1 MKDRYP
7 KISLL
12 RLCWLLGITRQAYYQ
27 YGWRSQVESIEEE
40 LILQQ
45 VLMIRAN
52 HRRMGGRK
60 LYEMLEPFMLEHQ
73 IKMGRDG
80 LFNLLSD
87 NGLLVKR
94 RRRGV
99 RTTQSNH
106 WLRKY
111 PNRIKEFIPKRPNE
125 LWVSDITY
133 LKTPKGFLYISLVTD
148 AYSHKIVGHHIAES
162 LESLQTIQALKMAL
176 QSYKRSKKELIHH
189 SDRGVQYC
197 STDYVKLLQ
206 ENNIEI
212 SMTESGDPLE
222 NAVAE
227 RINGIIKGEYM
238 DLYKIINLP
247 QAEQC
252 LHDAVYLYNN
262 ERPHMSIGMLTPQ
275 NVHENSLD
283 ADNLWKR
290 SRKVIPALHSVSLE
304 KVGTT

>member
-1 MKDRYP
+1 M
-7 KISLL
+7 
-12 RLCWLLGITRQAYYQ
+12 
-27 YGWRSQVESIEEE
+27 ESVEEE
-40 LILQQ
+40 LVLQQ
-45 VLMIRAN
+45 VLNIRTN

-60 LYEMLEPFMLEHQ
+60 LFELLEPFMLEHQ

-80 LFNLLSD
+80 LFDLLAS
-87 NGLLVKR
+87 NSLLVKR
-94 RRRGV
+94 KRRSV
-99 RTTQSNH
+99 RTTQSSH
-106 WLRKY
+106 WLRKH
-111 PNRIKEFIPKRPNE
+111 PNRIKGFIPKSPNE

-162 LESLQTIQALKMAL
+162 LEGLQTIQALKMAL
-176 QSYKRSKKELIHH
+176 QLYKQSAKELIHH

-197 STDYVKLLQ
+197 SADYVKLLQ
-206 ENNIEI
+206 ENNIAI

-238 DLYKIINLP
+238 DLYKITNLS
-247 QAEQC
+247 QAKQC
-252 LHDAVYLYNN
+252 LNDVVYLYNN

-275 NVHENSLD
+275 NVHVNNLEVE
-283 ADNLWKR
+283 NLWKR

-304 KVGTT
+304 KAGTT